1 VNEVDHA
8 DPDVLEAGYRAL
20 LHTNDHACVT
30 AINSHGLFVAMPPS
44 LADTPHERL
53 RARSALNLVE
63 VGQRGLVIDAWD
75 RVRRSGA
82 AQSRVRLTHGDD
94 ATMYFFDLRAH
105 HDVLV
110 CVLVPDGDTALDG
123 AQELDDVA
131 PRVCVQHKNESAI
144 FLDVDDATS
153 KMLGWTRDEFVGHG
167 SLEFVHPDDHDRAIE
182 SWMDMLSS
190 PGAQRRAR
198 LRYRHADQSWVW
210 LELTNHN
217 LLNDPDHV
225 YVVTEMLDVSD
236 EMAAHEA
243 VRFNEQLLRR
253 VAETVPLGLLHI
265 DRNGEIRYA
274 NERLYELLAMS
285 KADMGATPFVQLL
298 PDDRTE
304 LALALD
310 GLMIDGIDRDLE
322 VAVRTRRHE
331 DRRLCLVRLRA
342 LTDVEGEVG
351 GAIVCVEDVTE
362 RANARAE
369 LERRATYDP
378 LTGCLNRASVL
389 QRLTAHL
396 GAGLSVGVIFI
407 DLDGFKAV
415 NDERGHRAGDDVLVE
430 VARRAQDNIRASD
443 TLGRFG
449 GDEFLVVCPD
459 GDDDALAS
467 IASRITNSLAA
478 PLLLPQGTISI
489 RASIGTATT
498 DGRAVTLESLIA
510 AADTAMYVAKRN
522 GDGRPIAYDPSEH
535 AL

>member
-1 VNEVDHA
+1 MTDVDRA
-8 DPDVLEAGYRAL
+8 DSAVLEAGYRAL
-20 LHTNDHACVT
+20 LHAHDRARIT
-30 AINSHGLFVAMPPS
+30 AINSHGLFVAVPPS
-44 LADTPHERL
+44 LDDTDHERL
-53 RARSALNLVE
+53 HARSALDLVD
-63 VGQRGLVIDAWD
+63 VDQRGLVIDAWD
-75 RVRRSGA
+75 RVRSSGA
-82 AQSRVRLTHGDD
+82 AHSRVRLTHGDD
-94 ATMYFFDLRAH
+94 AAMYFFDLRET

-110 CVLVPDGDTALDG
+110 CVLVTDGDTDFDSADDV
-123 AQELDDVA
+123 DDVA
-131 PRVCVQHKNESAI
+131 PRVSVQRKNESAI
-144 FLDVDDATS
+144 FVDIDDATP
-153 KMLGWTRDEFVGHG
+153 KMLGWAVHEIVGHG

-182 SWMDMLSS
+182 SWMDMLAS

-198 LRYRHADQSWVW
+198 LRYRHADGSWLW

-217 LLNDPDHV
+217 LLHDPDHNC
-225 YVVTEMLDVSD
+225 VVTEMLDVSD

-243 VRFNEQLLRR
+243 VRFREQLLRR

-265 DRNGEIRYA
+265 DRTGEIRYA

-285 KADMGATPFVQLL
+285 KSDMGATPFVQLV
-298 PDDRTE
+298 PHDRTE

-310 GLMIDGIDRDLE
+310 ALMIDGIDRDLE
-322 VAVRTRRHE
+322 VAVRMARRD

-342 LTDVEGEVG
+342 LTDVDGEVG

-389 QRLTAHL
+389 QRLSAQL
-396 GAGLSVGVIFI
+396 GSAAPVGVIFI

-415 NDERGHRAGDDVLVE
+415 NDERGHSAGDDVLVE
-430 VARRAQDNIRASD
+430 VARRAQNNIRASD
-443 TLGRFG
+443 ALGRFG

-459 GDDDALAS
+459 GDVDALAA
-467 IASRITNSLAA
+467 IADRITNALGA
-478 PLLLPQGTISI
+478 PLPLPQGMISI

-498 DGRAVTLESLIA
+498 DGRALTIETLIA
-510 AADTAMYVAKRN
+510 AADTAMYISKRN
-522 GDGRPIAYDPSEH
+522 GDGRPVAYDPSVH